1 MRQKVS
7 LTVLAGIERDRGG
20 GTVGSKEISDG
31 RYLARAVR
39 EVSGLADNC
48 PALSSL
54 TLTDLPPHSHN
65 VCSMGTID

>member
-39 EVSGLADNC
+39 EVLGG
-48 PALSSL
+48 
-54 TLTDLPPHSHN
+54 
-65 VCSMGTID
+65 VGTGR

>member
-1 MRQKVS
+1 MRRKKQRKNVRQKVS

-39 EVSGLADNC
+39 EVLGG
-48 PALSSL
+48 
-54 TLTDLPPHSHN
+54 
-65 VCSMGTID
+65 VGTGR

>member
-1 MRQKVS
+1 MRRKKQRKNVRQKVS

-39 EVSGLADNC
+39 EVLGGVSHWAIIVQLC
-48 PALSSL
+48 P
-54 TLTDLPPHSHN
+54 
-65 VCSMGTID
+65 V